1 MKWQVN
7 EHLRV
12 ATFRLFWW
20 RRRFSVGLCRVPLAT
35 LRDAKGGPPVRQKA
49 KLIVAEPCCV
59 KTLTFSDNSDAENKE
74 RPMRITVLTV
84 VLSALV
90 ACAAAQCPVSGDASA
105 CTTPAAQASTK
116 PAVTSKGKPG
126 QPAGKAPAKVAGAP
140 SATPTMVPESITR
153 TQADAILVELKEI
166 HALLQKQQPT
176 PPAIDFAK
184 FDFESFIPVKLAADS
199 RRRDNRLGKNEAP
212 VTMVEFSDYQC
223 EHCARFHGS
232 TFEAIKTKYIDT
244 GKVQFVSRDLP
255 LPFHAWAMIAAEA
268 SRCAGD
274 QQKYWEMRDALMRR
288 SDELSPAVIEQVALS
303 IPLDMGLYH
312 ACTESRKYYSA
323 VRQDEEAAM
332 AAQIPATPGFVIG
345 KNVNGVTE
353 GKRVM
358 GALPL
363 EQFEKVIEEALAAK
377 P

>member
-1 MKWQVN
+1 
-7 EHLRV
+7 
-12 ATFRLFWW
+12 
-20 RRRFSVGLCRVPLAT
+20 
-35 LRDAKGGPPVRQKA
+35 
-49 KLIVAEPCCV
+49 
-59 KTLTFSDNSDAENKE
+59 
-74 RPMRITVLTV
+74 MRITVLTI

-90 ACAAAQCPVSGDASA
+90 ACAAAQCPVAGDASA
-105 CTTPAAQASTK
+105 CTAPPASQASTK
-116 PAVTSKGKPG
+116 PAVTSNGKPG
-126 QPAGKAPAKVAGAP
+126 QPTGKASAKDAGAA
-140 SATPTMVPESITR
+140 STTPTIVAESITR

-166 HALLQKQQPT
+166 RALLQKQQPA

-184 FDFESFIPVKLAADS
+184 FDFESFIPVKLAADG
-199 RRRDNRLGKNEAP
+199 RRDNSLGKNEAP

-223 EHCARFHGS
+223 GHCARFHGS

-244 GKVQFVSRDLP
+244 GRVRFVSRDLP
-255 LPFHAWAMIAAEA
+255 LPFHPWAMIAAEA

-274 QQKYWEMRDALMRR
+274 QQKYWQMRDALMRR
-288 SDELSPAVIEQVALS
+288 SEELSPAVIEQVAQS
-303 IPLDMGLYH
+303 IALDMGLYH

-323 VRQDEEAAM
+323 VRQDAEAAM

-358 GALPL
+358 GALPQ
-363 EQFEKVIEEALAAK
+363 EQFEKVIEEALATK